1 MLNNSPFNTFFG
13 LHDEINHF
21 SIVIEIPKIPVVPPI
36 SEIWICTFEEE
47 NPIFCGFFSS
57 ILHWLKRIFF
67 FDDVGEEVEKLFYFQ
82 VFVVKEWANFSK
94 VKRVT
99 LMCSNLL
106 RGKPT
111 MSGRVFCLPFW
122 LFLTDFFTPL
132 MRSLFKIDV
141 MGCQIILKVLFCLDL
156 HWSPLTTNKSV
167 GWGRLPLPPR
177 RLK

>member
-1 MLNNSPFNTFFG
+1 MLQYIFFQNYFSNNVEQPYSTIKWIHFMLNNSPFNTFFG

-36 SEIWICTFEEE
+36 SHMKSEFVLLKKRECISY
-47 NPIFCGFFSS
+47 GFFSS

-67 FDDVGEEVEKLFYFQ
+67 LDDVGEEVEKLFYFQ

-111 MSGRVFCLPFW
+111 MSGRVSSLPFC

-132 MRSLFKIDV
+132 MRSLFKVDV
-141 MGCQIILKVLFCLDL
+141 MVVKYF
-156 HWSPLTTNKSV
+156 
-167 GWGRLPLPPR
+167 
-177 RLK
+177 

>member
-1 MLNNSPFNTFFG
+1 MNQDFQIRHESKHYRPCNQYK
-13 LHDEINHF
+13 HHF
-21 SIVIEIPKIPVVPPI
+21 HYSHHRSLLDGRSV
-36 SEIWICTFEEE
+36 
-47 NPIFCGFFSS
+47 
-57 ILHWLKRIFF
+57 KRIFF
-67 FDDVGEEVEKLFYFQ
+67 LDDVGEEVEKLFYFQ